1 MRSVASDARA
11 AAWADDLPP
20 LPPLAALAAGL
31 RSLMAMAVA
40 EFHRVRHEP
49 LAIATRTAQPLLW
62 VLVFGAALS
71 GVRGLHSSGVP
82 YQTFVVPGVL
92 GQSILTVSLYSGLAI
107 IWERDLGITQKILV
121 APGPRA
127 AVILG
132 KALGASVRAMVQV
145 VLVLAI
151 LGMTGM
157 QLRWSPLTLAGVAV
171 VGVVGAMLFACL
183 SMVIA
188 SVVRSREQF
197 MGLGQLIILP
207 LFFASNALY
216 SVELMPGWLRAIATV
231 NPLTYLVEALRQL
244 LVGTGPDRVA
254 LDVLW
259 LMAGVTL
266 LAAIATRTY
275 PRKAV

>member
-1 MRSVASDARA
+1 MRSAASGAPA
-11 AAWADDLPP
+11 AAWAEDLPP
-20 LPPLAALAAGL
+20 LPPHAAAAAAL

-40 EFHRVRHEP
+40 EFHRARHEP

-71 GVRGLHSSGVP
+71 GVRGLHASGIP
-82 YQTFVVPGVL
+82 YQTFVIPGVL

-107 IWERDLGITQKILV
+107 IWERDLGLTQRILV

-132 KALGASVRAMVQV
+132 KALGAAVRAMVQV

-151 LGMTGM
+151 LGLAGM
-157 QLRWSPLTLAGVAV
+157 ELRWSLLALLGVAV
-171 VGVVGAMLFACL
+171 VGVAGAMLFACM

-188 SVVRSREQF
+188 SAVRSREQF

-216 SVELMPGWLRAIATV
+216 SLELMPGWLRAVATV
-231 NPLTYLVEALRQL
+231 NPLTYLVEALRRL
-244 LVGTGPDRVA
+244 LVGMGPDRVGVD
-254 LDVLW
+254 LLW
-259 LMAGVTL
+259 LVAGIAI
-266 LAAIATRTY
+266 LAAVATRTY

>member
-1 MRSVASDARA
+1 MRSAASGAPA
-11 AAWADDLPP
+11 AAWAEELPP
-20 LPPLAALAAGL
+20 LPLHAAAAGAL
-31 RSLMAMAVA
+31 RSVTAMAVA

-71 GVRGLHSSGVP
+71 GVRGLHADSVS

-107 IWERDLGITQKILV
+107 IWERDLGITQRILV

-132 KALGASVRAMVQV
+132 KALGAAVRAMFQV
-145 VLVLAI
+145 VLVLAV
-151 LGMTGM
+151 LGAAGM
-157 QLRWSPLTLAGVAV
+157 PLRWSPPVLVGVAV
-171 VGVVGAMLFACL
+171 ASVAGAMLFACL

-188 SVVRSREQF
+188 SAVRSREQF

-216 SVELMPGWLRAIATV
+216 SVELMPGWLRAVATV
-231 NPLTYLVEALRQL
+231 NPLTYLVEALRHL
-244 LVGTGPDRVA
+244 LVGTGPGRVGADLVVLLAGVA
-254 LDVLW
+254 LLTAV
-259 LMAGVTL
+259 
-266 LAAIATRTY
+266 ATRTY
-275 PRKAV
+275 PRTAV